1 MKEEAEKILH
11 KAEVLTMAINDEK
24 YPYIVPVNFGYIWKD
39 GQLTLFFHG
48 SKKSRKNTLIAKN
61 PYVSFQCDCARRLM
75 LSQSESACRTDFAYG
90 SLMGCGK
97 IEPLDGKEKAEA
109 LYCILE
115 KYKVPQRVFDEK
127 TLENTAV
134 YKIIAEK
141 YTTKTNHMEE

>member
-1 MKEEAEKILH
+1 MLYRKLFE
-11 KAEVLTMAINDEK
+11 DEK

-61 PYVSFQCDCARRLM
+61 PYVSFQCDCAHRLM
-75 LSQSESACRTDFAYG
+75 LSQSESVCRTDFAYG

-115 KYKVPQRVFDEK
+115 KYKVPQIGFAKAWVVSF
-127 TLENTAV
+127 V
-134 YKIIAEK
+134 SCGIK
-141 YTTKTNHMEE
+141 YIFF